1 MTTPR
6 KQKSQEACLIC
17 PQCQRQHQL
26 GPANLLAGGK
36 FRCPCGWTMRVVSHQ
51 REFLP
56 RVKPAY

>member
-1 MTTPR
+1 MKSPR
-6 KQKSQEACLIC
+6 DPKPQQASLVC

-26 GPANLLAGGK
+26 GPANLLAGGR

-51 REFLP
+51 RELLP